1 MEFPENT
8 KYPQNL
14 LIDKTGYVKVIDFGF
29 AKKFPYAKGSETLD
43 KTFTLC
49 GTPEYLAPEIVM
61 SKGYDK
67 CVDYWAYGCF
77 VYELYLARTPFQ
89 ADYTT
94 KIFQNIVASEKTLAF
109 PARMDPQHVA
119 LIKKLLNP
127 NPAFRLGNVS
137 GGVDDILRDPFFST
151 VDWNG
156 LDQRTVPAPYVP
168 PITGSDDASNFDQ
181 YEEEDIIP
189 PYSGSNDA
197 FSSF

>member
-1 MEFPENT
+1 MVDN
-8 KYPQNL
+8 
-14 LIDKTGYVKVIDFGF
+14 IGYVKVIDFGF
-29 AKKFPYAKGSETLD
+29 AKKFPYTKNGEKLD
-43 KTFTLC
+43 KTYTLC
-49 GTPEYLAPEIVM
+49 GTPEYLAPEIIM

-89 ADYTT
+89 ADFTT

-127 NPAFRLGNVS
+127 NPAFRLGNVN
-137 GGVDDILRDPFFST
+137 GGVDDILRDPFFSS

-156 LDQRTVPAPYVP
+156 LDQRIISAPYVP
-168 PITGSDDASNFDQ
+168 PIGDSLDASNFDK
-181 YEEEDIIP
+181 YDEDEVIP
-189 PYSGSNDA
+189 QFTGSQEDFAA
-197 FSSF
+197 F